1 MCSTSS
7 FSFVLWG
14 DGASLFKQLQLCL
27 FFTIVLRHQRRAF
40 YQLELNA
47 EPGDVCLFPKNN
59 KQKNPSER
67 VSRLTKLSLF
77 NHANNELIVQI
88 HAPNLRLNQTKSHTV
103 DVWSAGVLVL
113 ASAETGSGERAM
125 RFSHDGVPQR
135 SYLRILFGLPPPAA
149 VTFNLLNTPT
159 LAFLSLCG
167 RAGFSVDTPHSPVCH
182 SNTTVPP

>member
-1 MCSTSS
+1 MVLAYLNNYSYVCSSQSS
-7 FSFVLWG
+7 SDTKDELFISWSLMPNPEMFASFLKTTNKKTQVNAFPDLPN
-14 DGASLFKQLQLCL
+14 CL
-27 FFTIVLRHQRRAF
+27 F
-40 YQLELNA
+40 
-47 EPGDVCLFPKNN
+47 
-59 KQKNPSER
+59 
-67 VSRLTKLSLF
+67 F

-149 VTFNLLNTPT
+149 VTFNLLHTPT